1 MYSAQLHI
9 KNMVCGRCL
18 KAVSEILDQQGFNV
32 ISLELGKAYV
42 EAEAEFDGDKLAIA
56 LEVEGFELID
66 DDQSKLINLIKSLVI
81 QHVHHESSEI
91 EQMNISAFLEKDLGK
106 SYSYLSSLFSK
117 AEGRTIE
124 KYVILQRIE
133 RVKELL
139 IYGDKTISEIA
150 FDLGYSSS
158 QYLSNQFKAETGLTP
173 SEFRNLLDKPRKAI
187 DEL

>member
-1 MYSAQLHI
+1 MFTAQLHI
-9 KNMVCGRCL
+9 KNMVCGRCI
-18 KAVSEILDQQGFNV
+18 KAVDEILDQQGFTT

-42 EAEAEFDGDKLAIA
+42 ESEHEIDRKKLASA
-56 LEVEGFELID
+56 LEKEGFELID
-66 DDQSKLINLIKSLVI
+66 DDQSKLINLIKTLVI

-106 SYSYLSSLFSK
+106 NYSYLSSLFSK
-117 AEGRTIE
+117 VEGRTIE

-139 IYGDKTISEIA
+139 IYDEKTVSEIA
-150 FDLGYSSS
+150 FELGYSSS
-158 QYLSNQFKAETGLTP
+158 QYLSNQFKTETGLTP
-173 SEFRNLLDKPRKAI
+173 SEFRKLMDKPRKAI

>member
-1 MYSAQLHI
+1 
-9 KNMVCGRCL
+9 MVCGRCL
-18 KAVSEILDQQGFNV
+18 KAVGEILDDQGFSV
-32 ISLELGKAYV
+32 ISLDLGKAYV
-42 EAEAEFDGDKLAIA
+42 ESEKEIDRNLLSKA
-56 LEVEGFELID
+56 LVKEGFELID
-66 DDQSKLINLIKSLVI
+66 DDQSKLINLIKTMVI

-91 EQMNISAFLEKDLGK
+91 EQMNISTFLEKDLGK

-117 AEGRTIE
+117 VEGRTIE

-139 IYGDKTISEIA
+139 VYGELTISEIA
-150 FDLGYSSS
+150 YKLGYSSS

-173 SEFRNLLDKPRKAI
+173 SQFRKLMDKPRKAF